1 MATIVTQ
8 LEQAYPDANKGWK
21 SRVEP
26 LVKVVVGDAGRP
38 LWILFGAVGMVL
50 LIACANVAN
59 LLLARTS
66 VRQQEMAMRAA
77 VGASRGRIVQQ
88 LLVESLMLSFIGTGL
103 GLLLAKGGLDGFI
116 ALAGNTIPRATEIR
130 LDGSVLGFAVALA
143 GLTGVVFGLA
153 PAWTGS
159 GKAVHE
165 TLKAAGGRGG
175 TGEQGRMRQGLIV
188 AEVAL
193 TLLLLTG
200 AGLLLRSFQHL
211 QSVNQGFSSE
221 RVLSFDVTLPA
232 IKYQTPQVRSQFFE
246 SLIEKLRVLPGV
258 EQVGVTSRV
267 PLNQKGGDV
276 VAYSVEGQ
284 EKPPDS
290 PPDSMER
297 IAASPAILAPWG
309 FNFCA
314 GAFSRNRTAPGSRA
328 WSSWMT
334 SSPGGIG
341 RVRIQSGVASG

>member
-1 MATIVTQ
+1 
-8 LEQAYPDANKGWK
+8 
-21 SRVEP
+21 
-26 LVKVVVGDAGRP
+26 
-38 LWILFGAVGMVL
+38 
-50 LIACANVAN
+50 
-59 LLLARTS
+59 
-66 VRQQEMAMRAA
+66 
-77 VGASRGRIVQQ
+77 
-88 LLVESLMLSFIGTGL
+88 SLMLSFIGTGL

-159 GKAVHE
+159 GKSVHE

-334 SSPGGIG
+334 S
-341 RVRIQSGVASG
+341 